1 MSTVQLA
8 GSVRSVPE
16 ASATASPV
24 VYVLPTP
31 EPENMRYSLPSRR
44 VTFGPSAMAAFH
56 AYSGVTM
63 RTGELV
69 TWAGSFG
76 SIVAM

>member
-1 MSTVQLA
+1 
-8 GSVRSVPE
+8 
-16 ASATASPV
+16 
-24 VYVLPTP
+24 
-31 EPENMRYSLPSRR
+31 
-44 VTFGPSAMAAFH
+44 MAAFH